1 MTVSRSRNL
10 RLQRAY
16 DDPTPDDGY
25 RVLVDRIWPR
35 GRTKTRL
42 KLDAWARD
50 LGPSSQLRKWF
61 GHDPARWDAFQAR
74 YRVELADVTRAAAL
88 DALAERARDGP
99 LTLVFGARDVDH
111 NEAQVIADE
120 LDRRLVGVGRREP

>member
-1 MTVSRSRNL
+1 
-10 RLQRAY
+10 LQRAY